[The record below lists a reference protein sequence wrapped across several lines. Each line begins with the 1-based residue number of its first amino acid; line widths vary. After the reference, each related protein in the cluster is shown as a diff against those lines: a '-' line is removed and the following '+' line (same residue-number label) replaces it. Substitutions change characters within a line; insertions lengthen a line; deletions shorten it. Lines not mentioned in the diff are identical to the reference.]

1 MGYGSA
7 MIRKANQRG
16 YQPAL
21 PGIERKTLVYGEHTL
36 LTEFRMCKGSTLPRH
51 AHPQE
56 QTGYL
61 VSGSIVLTIGDETFT
76 AGPGDSWNIPGNV
89 AHGAKII
96 ADSVAIEVFSPLR
109 HDYLPKSEAL

>member
-1 MGYGSA
+1 

-21 PGIERKTLVYGEHTL
+21 PGIERKTLVYGDRTL
-36 LTEFRMCKGSTLPRH
+36 LTEFRMHKGSTLPRH

-61 VSGSIVLTIGDETFT
+61 VSGRVRLTIGRRTVE
-76 AGPGDSWNIPGNV
+76 ARPGDSWTIPSGTR
-89 AHGAKII
+89 HGADILE
-96 ADSVAIEVFSPLR
+96 DSVAIEVFSPVR
-109 HDYLPKSEAL
+109 RDYLPRRRTLRRG